1 MRSYQ
6 DILDIA
12 AERKG
17 GYSAVLDSIDTP
29 KTADELAA
37 IPGDVWLRT
46 MTFGIMATGM
56 STKVIEAKADE
67 MTDAFAQF
75 DVNRLAHMSED
86 WFYELMEDRRI
97 IRNAPKVRAVQQNA
111 AFILDVAAEAGSFGR
126 KIGDWPSEDYAGLLA
141 WLKEKGSRLG
151 GLTGP
156 YVLRYMGKESYIL
169 SPDVVARLI
178 AEGVIDK
185 QPTSKSAMKAVQ
197 AAFNTWKDASGENFT
212 TISRVLAQS
221 VG

>member
-75 DVNRLAHMSED
+75 DVNRLADMSED